1 VISEI
6 KSALIE
12 VRPLI
17 VTQNPIPAKS
27 VKRINEI
34 TTRLD
39 SAIVT
44 RTP

>member
-1 VISEI
+1 M
-6 KSALIE
+6 
-12 VRPLI
+12 PLI
-17 VTQNPIPAKS
+17 VTQDQISPKS

-39 SAIVT
+39 GAIVT